1 MESILAFLDRIE
13 DVLEESR
20 GVPFSN
26 KVSVDKESI
35 YEIIDEIRINL
46 PNEIRQAQRIVT
58 DCDKIM
64 SDGKA
69 KSQAMIRD
77 AEDQVDMLVSEHEIS
92 KRAYE
97 HARLIVEDGRRET
110 MEMNLNAREYVDEM
124 LEKAEATINTVIS
137 EIKKQSH
144 ALDDNLSSMA
154 ETIYRNRQELRS
166 VQKKDERH

>member
-35 YEIIDEIRINL
+35 YEIIDDIRLNL

-58 DCDKIM
+58 DCEKIM

-77 AEDQVDMLVSEHEIS
+77 AEAQVDRLINEHEIS
-92 KRAYE
+92 KRAHE
-97 HARLIVEDGRRET
+97 HARQIIEEGRRET
-110 MEMNLNAREYVDEM
+110 MDMHLSAREYVDEI
-124 LEKAEATINTVIS
+124 LEKTEHAVQNAMDNIL
-137 EIKKQSH
+137 KQSH
-144 ALDDNLSSMA
+144 AIESYLS
-154 ETIYRNRQELRS
+154 ETADVIYQNRQELRNIKADD
-166 VQKKDERH
+166 KK